1 MLKHY
6 VWNVKVRLKTTRRSY
21 RDDSSIFQQVV
32 FVTWTTELRNR
43 SCCCSP
49 GSVALHTPGNS
60 RFVFTNTAVKHDNF
74 LSKTSVRKIKK
85 KSENVPS
92 SSQKHP
98 DQQLENIQMLSGF
111 VCTNTAGNCPV
122 VSLKIPGLSPLT
134 LLQKDPNVSSEA
146 SGYCSGFTLTDVET
160 QSWTAFCSCHCTF
173 LCTCTRETLLV
184 YMKSESCAVKTA
196 IRDEWDV
203 LIECFHTSSISFWRL
218 RRRKHVWTL
227 SDIRPFPPT
236 ASINTYN
243 NSECCCVISF
253 YKTVKPQL
261 TPRLA
266 PFIGSRLPAT
276 PFCFFSTFP
285 GVLLPRLCRPP
296 SSLFLLFCIFLS
308 FFFFG
313 EICRQN

>member
-1 MLKHY
+1 MKLGATSGARYRIKTGIYVRGTTSATKTFTWLIIFNKSPSNLQNNVGIVFPRTTDMLKHY

-85 KSENVPS
+85 TSENVPS

-122 VSLKIPGLSPLT
+122 VSFKIPGLSPLT
-134 LLQKDPNVSSEA
+134 LLQKVQTSHQKLQVTAVVSRWQMLKHSPEQRSVA
-146 SGYCSGFTLTDVET
+146 VTAPSSAPAHVKLCSYTWNLN
-160 QSWTAFCSCHCTF
+160 
-173 LCTCTRETLLV
+173 L
-184 YMKSESCAVKTA
+184 
-196 IRDEWDV
+196 
-203 LIECFHTSSISFWRL
+203 
-218 RRRKHVWTL
+218 
-227 SDIRPFPPT
+227 
-236 ASINTYN
+236 
-243 NSECCCVISF
+243 
-253 YKTVKPQL
+253 
-261 TPRLA
+261 
-266 PFIGSRLPAT
+266 
-276 PFCFFSTFP
+276 
-285 GVLLPRLCRPP
+285 VLLKRR
-296 SSLFLLFCIFLS
+296 
-308 FFFFG
+308 
-313 EICRQN
+313 